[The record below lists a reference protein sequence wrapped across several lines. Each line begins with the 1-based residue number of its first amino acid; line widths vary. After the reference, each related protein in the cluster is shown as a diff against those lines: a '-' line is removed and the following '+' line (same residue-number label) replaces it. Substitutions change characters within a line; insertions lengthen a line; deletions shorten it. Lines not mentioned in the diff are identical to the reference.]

1 MPEEQKT
8 EEKKQDHSKK
18 RQQKISAVD
27 RMFFVQNLT
36 VLIRAGFSLANALT
50 TVAKQTKQKYLKTMI
65 TGIAESVES
74 GETFANALRH
84 YNKVFNPLFINMIES
99 GEVSGK
105 LESTLKELAVELKK
119 SHVLHLKVRNALAYP
134 VIILFAMLCVGTGM
148 MVFVIPKIVDLYSG
162 ATDKLPLVTRMVI
175 GVSNF
180 VVNNGILTAVIVVVT
195 ATVAALLYR
204 REPIKL
210 IVHRFML
217 HVPILGGIVQQFNL
231 ARFSR
236 VLHSLITTDI
246 PIVQAFHVISN
257 TLGNHAYKLYVES
270 SIPQLEKGVSIG
282 EVLDKDPALF
292 PATVVQLMIVGEQSG
307 TIDEMSQQ
315 MAEHYEQE
323 VESTLDGLSVLIE
336 PILMLFLGVGV
347 GLIAVAV
354 LWPMYNLVNVI

>member
-1 MPEEQKT
+1 MPEKNLT
-8 EEKKQDHSKK
+8 PLSSTRKK

-27 RMFFVQNLT
+27 RMFFVQNLS

-50 TVAKQTKQKYLKTMI
+50 TVAKQTKQKRLKEMI
-65 TGIAESVES
+65 EDIAHSIES
-74 GETFANALRH
+74 GQTFANALRD
-84 YNKVFNPLFINMIES
+84 YSAVFDPLFINMIES
-99 GEVSGK
+99 GEISGK
-105 LESTLKELAVELKK
+105 LEATLRELSVQLKK
-119 SHVLHLKVRNALAYP
+119 SHILFLKVRNALAYP

-148 MVFVIPKIVDLYSG
+148 MVFVIPKIIDLYSG
-162 ATDKLPLVTRMVI
+162 ATQQLPLVTRGVI
-175 GVSNF
+175 VLSDF
-180 VVNNGILTAVIVVVT
+180 VVNNGLLTLGLVLIISITSIV
-195 ATVAALLYR
+195 LYR
-204 REPIKL
+204 QEPIKL
-210 IVHRFML
+210 TVHRVLL
-217 HVPILGGIVQQFNL
+217 HLPVLGTIIQQFNL

-257 TLGNHAYKLYVES
+257 TLGNRCYKHYVQS
-270 SIPQLEKGVSIG
+270 TITQLEKGVSIG
-282 EVLDKDPALF
+282 EVLDKDPLLF